1 MIKSLFAGIVIGVV
15 IVAPFIQDPS
25 AGIEVAKIITEKIVS
40 VGVPIVKDVVAET
53 TPIVAGAVK
62 DVVTDS
68 APIIGD
74 AIKESIG
81 LDKLIGGAD

>member
-1 MIKSLFAGIVIGVV
+1 MIKFLIGIVIGVIV
-15 IVAPFIQDPS
+15 IAPFIQDPS

-40 VGVPIVKDVVAET
+40 VGVPIIKDVVAET
-53 TPIVAGAVK
+53 APIVSDAVR

-74 AIKESIG
+74 AIKESTG
-81 LDKLIGGAD
+81 LDKLIGGVI